1 MMNEIENLRG
11 TEVLEFGQPK
21 QMQAEFDPLIID
33 TVGILE
39 ELEGHEVSSLAV
51 FDPETDEEIYFDNA
65 SEYLDYM
72 DEVYGLEELSHD
84 NTFNYNSPI
93 SNQIDYQVYKDDYR
107 DSVLVEMK
115 TQLGY
120 GDVRAHYT
128 DSALLEFESVDHFYE
143 TFLDAGHKEVEF
155 EIGGNEFTAQVNAL
169 NSNIEVFEYGTQ
181 VL

>member
-93 SNQIDYQVYKDDYR
+93 SNQIDYQVYKDDYK
-107 DSVLVEMK
+107 VLTIFMK
-115 TQLGY
+115 L
-120 GDVRAHYT
+120 
-128 DSALLEFESVDHFYE
+128 
-143 TFLDAGHKEVEF
+143 FLM
-155 EIGGNEFTAQVNAL
+155 QVIKRSSLRLVGMNL
-169 NSNIEVFEYGTQ
+169 Q
-181 VL
+181 PKLMR